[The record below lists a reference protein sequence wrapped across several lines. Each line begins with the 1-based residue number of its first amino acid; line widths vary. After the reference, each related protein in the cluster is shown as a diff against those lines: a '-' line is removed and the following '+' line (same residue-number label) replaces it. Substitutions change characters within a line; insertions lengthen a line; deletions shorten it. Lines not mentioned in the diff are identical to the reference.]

1 MLSDNLKEI
10 KELGVEVHV
19 VINNLEG
26 NQFNPKY
33 MKSINQVIVRN
44 TKPIKLNDFRKTHKD
59 SIDLLQNMLKENQIG
74 MVDFAVNQCWNDI
87 CEVLT
92 PSGHPIM
99 MD

>member
-33 MKSINQVIVRN
+33 MKSIN
-44 TKPIKLNDFRKTHKD
+44 
-59 SIDLLQNMLKENQIG
+59 
-74 MVDFAVNQCWNDI
+74 
-87 CEVLT
+87 
-92 PSGHPIM
+92 
-99 MD
+99 